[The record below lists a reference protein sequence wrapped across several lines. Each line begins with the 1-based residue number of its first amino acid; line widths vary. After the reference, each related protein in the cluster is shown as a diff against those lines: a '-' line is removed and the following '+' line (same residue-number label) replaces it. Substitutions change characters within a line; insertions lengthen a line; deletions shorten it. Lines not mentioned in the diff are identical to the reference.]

1 MNGRK
6 EKPKHNSQQIL
17 LEQVKFKQYSFT
29 SCLKSHLC
37 LTKDEASPRLSVS
50 QGIQNLQCYS
60 LPMAQLLR
68 SAKGSGEHT
77 NTVILIPNI
86 AGCFAPAQVCF
97 GMCIKAP
104 KPEGNG
110 TRGQIFVC
118 TLQMPK
124 QIGLG
129 LSA

>member
-1 MNGRK
+1 MGK
-6 EKPKHNSQQIL
+6 TTTKHNSQQIL
-17 LEQVKFKQYSFT
+17 LEQVKFERDSFT

-60 LPMAQLLR
+60 LPMAQLLL
-68 SAKGSGEHT
+68 SAKEHI
-77 NTVILIPNI
+77 NTVVLTPNI

-97 GMCIKAP
+97 GMCVKAP

-118 TLQMPK
+118 RLQMPK